1 MDVSDGTMPRQQQP
15 WSRWFVVSVCTLAAM
30 AAGAPFIAFSAFR
43 VLSMEATTPIDWVP
57 LRFAPRRAYQEF
69 VKEFESGDVVV
80 VSWPGC
86 ELGSPALARLV
97 EAATGDKAPRDRQG
111 RPWFEGIATG
121 STVLD
126 RLMEPPLSLPRE
138 TAIERLTGILVGP
151 DGKTTMAAIGFTPEG
166 LADRKHAVAWIKDTI
181 RQTATIDDDAV
192 HMAGPVV
199 DNVSV
204 DVASNESL
212 DTFAVPAAMI
222 ILLLTWWSL
231 KSFGYACLVFVVSLW
246 CVGLSFA
253 TMYLWGDRMN
263 PVLIVMPLLVLALGV
278 SGASTS

>member
-1 MDVSDGTMPRQQQP
+1 MDVSDAAEPSVQEGHH
-15 WSRWFVVSVCTLAAM
+15 WSRWFVVSVCTLALM
-30 AAGAPFIAFSAFR
+30 AAAAPFIAFSAFR
-43 VLSMEATTPIDWVP
+43 VLTVEATTPIDWVP
-57 LRFAPRRAYQEF
+57 LQFAPRRAYQEF

-80 VSWPGC
+80 VSWQGC

-151 DGKTTMAAIGFTPEG
+151 DGKATMAAIGFTPEG
-166 LADRKHAVAWIKDTI
+166 LADRKHAVAWIRDTI

-212 DTFAVPAAMI
+212 DTFAAPAAII

-246 CVGLSFA
+246 
-253 TMYLWGDRMN
+253 
-263 PVLIVMPLLVLALGV
+263 
-278 SGASTS
+278 